1 MPHVVPLHASDPG
14 RLGRYRLT
22 GRIADMPADGPV
34 YLGQSPEGS
43 EVSITLLEGD
53 WAGNSAARDRFTAEA
68 NAASRVAP
76 FCAARILGAGFE
88 GGHAFLVSEY
98 VAGPSLLEF
107 VNEEGPWEGADLD
120 ALAIGTSTG
129 LAAIHQAG
137 LVHGDFGPEYVVL
150 GASGPRVVEFGITPP
165 YGAATPAAD
174 MRAWAHTMLFA
185 AAGAPADPADPD
197 DLNLLPEPLRGLVIQ
212 CTSVDPGSQPSA
224 RSAVVELLGDDDP
237 PAGVFGE
244 GARRARRAG
253 VRPPPAA
260 EGGPDQPRRA
270 RGRRTVA
277 IWWVAGVAVCILA
290 IAAAIRFAQSQ
301 SGQPSAAKTP
311 GSGQRAS
318 ATPDGTT
325 PAPTSTVTVPAILA
339 GNWTGQVSQTS
350 QSGTFNVTVQLSL
363 AAGAPGGTVRYTG
376 PFTCV
381 DDLSTVSDRAG
392 TLTLDQAVV
401 KGPCQPGVVTLRPPS
416 GGSPGVSFSFKGR
429 GAPPATGVLSQAS
442 PSPSS

>member
-1 MPHVVPLHASDPG
+1 MPHVVPLHASDPR

-22 GRIADMPADGPV
+22 GRIAGMPADGPV
-34 YLGQSPEGS
+34 YLGQAPEGS
-43 EVSITLLEGD
+43 DVSITLLAGD

-88 GGHAFLVSEY
+88 AGHAFLVSEY

-107 VNEEGPWEGADLD
+107 VNEEGPWEGADLE
-120 ALAIGTSTG
+120 ALAIGTATG

-150 GASGPRVVEFGITPP
+150 GANGPRVVEFGITPP

-174 MRAWAHTMLFA
+174 VRAWAHTIVFA
-185 AAGAPADPADPD
+185 AAGGPADPADPD
-197 DLNLLPEPLRGLVIQ
+197 DLNLLPEPLRALVAQ
-212 CTSVDPGSQPSA
+212 CTSVDPGTQPSA
-224 RSAVVELLGDDDP
+224 RSVVIELLDDDNP

-244 GARRARRAG
+244 GARRARLAG
-253 VRPPPAA
+253 VQQPPAEA
-260 EGGPDQPRRA
+260 AGPDQARRG

-301 SGQPSAAKTP
+301 SGQPSAAKPPSPSQHAAATP
-311 GSGQRAS
+311 GN
-318 ATPDGTT
+318 TT
-325 PAPTSTVTVPAILA
+325 SPPPTSTVKVPPGLA
-339 GNWTGQVSQTS
+339 GNWTGLISQTS
-350 QSGTFNVTVQLSL
+350 QSGTFNVTVALSL

-376 PFTCV
+376 PFTCL
-381 DDLSTVSDRAG
+381 DDLSVVSDRAG

-401 KGPCQPGVVTLRPPS
+401 KGPCQPGVVTVSPAS
-416 GGSPGVSFSFKGR
+416 GGSSGVSFSFKGK
-429 GAPPATGVLSQAS
+429 GAPPATGVLTQAS
-442 PSPSS
+442 P

>member
-1 MPHVVPLHASDPG
+1 MPHVAPLHASDPR

-22 GRIADMPADGPV
+22 GRLADMPADGPV

-53 WAGNSAARDRFTAEA
+53 WTGNSAARDRFTAEA

-76 FCAARILGAGFE
+76 FGAARILGAGFE

-98 VAGPSLLEF
+98 IAGPSLLEL
-107 VNEEGPWEGADLD
+107 VNEDGPWEGADLE
-120 ALAIGTSTG
+120 ALAIGTATG

-150 GASGPRVVEFGITPP
+150 GANGPRVVEFGITPP

-197 DLNLLPEPLRGLVIQ
+197 DLNLLPEPLRGLVIR
-212 CTSVDPGSQPSA
+212 CTSVNPGAQPPA
-224 RSAVVELLGDDDP
+224 RSVVTELLGDDAP

-244 GARRARRAG
+244 GARRARRAA
-253 VRPPPAA
+253 VQPPPAA
-260 EGGPDQPRRA
+260 AGPDQPRRS
-270 RGRRTVA
+270 RRRRVVA
-277 IWWVAGVAVCILA
+277 IWWAAGVIVCIVA
-290 IAAAIRFAQSQ
+290 IVLAIRFAQSQ
-301 SGQPSAAKTP
+301 SGQPSAARTPAASHATTSPGNATTP
-311 GSGQRAS
+311 G
-318 ATPDGTT
+318 
-325 PAPTSTVTVPAILA
+325 PTSTVTVPPGLA
-339 GNWTGQVSQTS
+339 GNWTGQISQTS
-350 QSGTFNVTVQLSL
+350 QSGTFDVTVQLSL

-376 PFTCV
+376 PFTCL
-381 DDLSTVSDRAG
+381 DDLSPVSDLAG
-392 TLTLDQAVV
+392 TLTLNQAAV
-401 KGPCQPGVVTLRPPS
+401 KGPCQPGVVTISRAP
-416 GGSPGVSFSFKGR
+416 GGSPGVSFSFKGQ

-442 PSPSS
+442 P